1 MARAGT
7 PARKG
12 VAEVSS
18 GDDEEVNNRPTHRF
32 LLMF

>member
-1 MARAGT
+1 MTHAGT

-12 VAEVSS
+12 VAEVNF
-18 GDDEEVNNRPTHRF
+18 GDDKEVNNHLSHRF